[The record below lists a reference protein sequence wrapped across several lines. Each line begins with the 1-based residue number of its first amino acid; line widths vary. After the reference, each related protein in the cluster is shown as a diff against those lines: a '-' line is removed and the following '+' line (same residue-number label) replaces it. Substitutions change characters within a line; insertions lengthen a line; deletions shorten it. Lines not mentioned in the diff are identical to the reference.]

1 MNGINSFLTDWGIR
15 FLENKDSIRKEIA
28 GIDKNCDGF
37 DFIINCKDKAKCFIV
52 MPLLE
57 DDIFTRL
64 KEDSY
69 FGAITLNNPANI
81 RFVAGHWDKLASFK
95 FLSIYFVN
103 PFSESDKAW
112 AIIPQVH
119 NKICDRA
126 SLELGLKSIA
136 EMVAPLGVE
145 ELNNKV
151 RLLREESGL

>member
-64 KEDSY
+64 KEDGY
-69 FGAITLNNPANI
+69 FGIITLNNPANI
-81 RFVAGHWDKLASFK
+81 RFVVSHWDKLAGFK

-112 AIIPQVH
+112 AIIPYVH
-119 NKICDRA
+119 DKICDRA
-126 SLELGLKSIA
+126 SLDLGLKSMA
-136 EMVAPLGVE
+136 DMVMFTGIE
-145 ELNNKV
+145 EINKRIKFV
-151 RLLREESGL
+151 PA